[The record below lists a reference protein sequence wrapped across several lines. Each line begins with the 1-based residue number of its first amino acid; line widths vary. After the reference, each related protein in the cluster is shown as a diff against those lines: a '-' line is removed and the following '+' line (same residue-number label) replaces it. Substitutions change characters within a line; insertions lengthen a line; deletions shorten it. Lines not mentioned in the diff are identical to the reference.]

1 MMRAHKKITL
11 LSTLLAFLVL
21 SGQACPPDA
30 GQTLLTPNPGTQNP
44 PVEIAAGDGVLI
56 NDTVVSLDTGFTDGL
71 YWKLGGNNTTDPTLN
86 FIGTIDPL
94 PFDLHA
100 GGARALRLES
110 TDNFGP
116 NVIGGWESNTVADGV
131 KAGTVAGGGF
141 KGLNNAPLP
150 ESGNHVFD
158 SFGTIGGGG
167 DNRAGNDDGDPTLQQ
182 FATVAGGENN
192 KASATVAIVG
202 GGRNNEA
209 NGEGATVGGGIN
221 NKAEDTRA
229 TIGGGANNDATG
241 DRSTISGGEN
251 NEADRYATVGGGQVN
266 HATGFSATIGGGTS
280 NNATGGYA
288 TVAGGQGNEATA
300 DLAVVGGG
308 RDNRATALLAM
319 VPGGFQCH
327 ATGFAAFAAGYNA
340 RAIHDG
346 SFVWTDSAG
355 IPVPF
360 TSTAQ
365 DQFLV
370 RAAGGVGINTNVP
383 QGALHTQAPD
393 DDTADLVLGGTASDD
408 NGLITSDPT
417 LPSSD
422 LIFFSNGD
430 LGFKLDSNDDE
441 ANALFIIAD
450 GDENPLLVLGE
461 SGTANVIALDA
472 SDNVVAGNLEAEDNL
487 GATNT
492 PAKGGVYSDNVVY
505 AWAEV
510 LGNGSV
516 TESYGCTVSHA
527 AGSGSYTVT
536 YKRQLP
542 NGVSVIVTPRSV
554 NDPVIATAVAGQNSA
569 TVVTRLFV
577 APSFVASDYGF
588 YIQVVGRP

>member
-1 MMRAHKKITL
+1 MLQLPLGICM
-11 LSTLLAFLVL
+11 SPEPVEGF
-21 SGQACPPDA
+21 SEGQAY
-30 GQTLLTPNPGTQNP
+30 G
-44 PVEIAAGDGVLI
+44 
-56 NDTVVSLDTGFTDGL
+56 GL
-71 YWKLGGNNTTDPTLN
+71 
-86 FIGTIDPL
+86 
-94 PFDLHA
+94 H
-100 GGARALRLES
+100 LR
-110 TDNFGP
+110 
-116 NVIGGWESNTVADGV
+116 
-131 KAGTVAGGGF
+131 
-141 KGLNNAPLP
+141 
-150 ESGNHVFD
+150 
-158 SFGTIGGGG
+158 
-167 DNRAGNDDGDPTLQQ
+167 
-182 FATVAGGENN
+182 ATV
-192 KASATVAIVG
+192 
-202 GGRNNEA
+202 
-209 NGEGATVGGGIN
+209 
-221 NKAEDTRA
+221 
-229 TIGGGANNDATG
+229 GGGANNDATG

-266 HATGFSATIGGGTS
+266 HATGFSATVGGGTS
-280 NNATGGYA
+280 NDATGGYA

-370 RAAGGVGINTNVP
+370 RAAGGVGINTNAP

-408 NGLITSDPT
+408 NGLITSDPM

-505 AWAEV
+505 AWADV
-510 LGNGSV
+510 QFNGTAVS
-516 TESYGCTVSHA
+516 SFGCTVTKQGGNGLYRITS
-527 AGSGSYTVT
+527 
-536 YKRQLP
+536 KRQLP
-542 NGVSVIVTPRSV
+542 NGVSVNVTV
-554 NDPVIATAVAGQNSA
+554 KTLNDPVIATAVANQNFADVSTKVFNGA
-569 TVVTRLFV
+569 AFIP
-577 APSFVASDYGF
+577 ADYAF
-588 YIQVVGRP
+588 YVQVVGRP